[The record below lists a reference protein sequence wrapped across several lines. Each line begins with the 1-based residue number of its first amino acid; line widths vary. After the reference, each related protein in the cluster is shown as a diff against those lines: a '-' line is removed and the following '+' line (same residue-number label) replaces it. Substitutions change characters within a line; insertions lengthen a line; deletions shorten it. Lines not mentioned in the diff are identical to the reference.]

1 MFHLQTQTILSKLT
15 SQILVGVV
23 YYFITSQQVICSC
36 LSHMFNCLVV
46 YYFII
51 SYQVI
56 CSCLSHM
63 LSCPE
68 VILCGLQDVKIQL
81 SYMLLTTDRQT
92 HTYKSRSYPRTS
104 NTQFHQSKCFWS
116 SLPDCPDVILHGLQD
131 ASYFANSGQQ
141 TNTHRS
147 QCYRSVSNTRIKA
160 SVVNKSASPVISI
173 RERALN
179 GWGDD
184 FGCVFDASLSLILPA
199 VKDNT
204 TIYKQNRHSRM
215 EQHRKQLGPSRGNCS
230 TQAS

>member
-51 SYQVI
+51 SHQVI

-81 SYMLLTTDRQT
+81 SYILLTTDRHT
-92 HTYKSRSYPRTS
+92 HTSLEATQEPVTLSFIKANAFDQVCLIVLMWSCMVYKTLKSSCKLLCKLRATDKH
-104 NTQFHQSKCFWS
+104 TQVSMLQKCQQHSHQSKCS
-116 SLPDCPDVILHGLQD
+116 
-131 ASYFANSGQQ
+131 
-141 TNTHRS
+141 
-147 QCYRSVSNTRIKA
+147 
-160 SVVNKSASPVISI
+160 
-173 RERALN
+173 
-179 GWGDD
+179 
-184 FGCVFDASLSLILPA
+184 
-199 VKDNT
+199 
-204 TIYKQNRHSRM
+204 
-215 EQHRKQLGPSRGNCS
+215 
-230 TQAS
+230 

>member
-23 YYFITSQQVICSC
+23 YYFMTSQQVICSC

-51 SYQVI
+51 SHQVI

-131 ASYFANSGQQ
+131 IKIQLQTTLQAQGNRQTHTGLNATEVSATLAS
-141 TNTHRS
+141 
-147 QCYRSVSNTRIKA
+147 
-160 SVVNKSASPVISI
+160 
-173 RERALN
+173 
-179 GWGDD
+179 
-184 FGCVFDASLSLILPA
+184 
-199 VKDNT
+199 
-204 TIYKQNRHSRM
+204 KQV
-215 EQHRKQLGPSRGNCS
+215 
-230 TQAS
+230 